1 MTATTK
7 LNFEAPYR
15 EQLTE
20 LAGLIDWLQTEHD
33 QSFVKAGDDKVF
45 AFGGGGFVVVLD
57 ERVWMGLV
65 ELVTPGG
72 SVSIKPGDDGKIKVT
87 STVEGEA
94 ATKQILK
101 DGVEGIRRN
110 YENRYWSTP
119 KTAS

>member
-1 MTATTK
+1 MTATST
-7 LNFEAPYR
+7 LNFEAPYK

-20 LAGLIDWLQTEHD
+20 LAGLIDWLQAEHD

-57 ERVWMGLV
+57 ERVWMGLI

-72 SVSIKPGDDGKIKVT
+72 SVSIKPGEDGKIKIT

>member
-1 MTATTK
+1 MTATST
-7 LNFEAPYR
+7 LNFEAPYK
-15 EQLTE
+15 EVLTE
-20 LAGLIDWLQTEHD
+20 LAGLIDWLHTEHD
-33 QSFVKAGDDKVF
+33 NSFVKAGDDKVF

-57 ERVWMGLV
+57 ELVWKGLI
-65 ELVTPGG
+65 ELVTPSG

-101 DGVEGIRRN
+101 DGIEGIRQN

-119 KTAS
+119 KTES

>member
-1 MTATTK
+1 MTATST
-7 LNFEAPYR
+7 LNFEAPYK
-15 EQLTE
+15 ELLTE

-33 QSFVKAGDDKVF
+33 KSFVKAGDDKVF

-57 ERVWMGLV
+57 ESVWRGLI
-65 ELVTPGG
+65 ELVTPSG
-72 SVSIKPGDDGKIKVT
+72 SLSIKPGEDGKIKIT

-101 DGVEGIRRN
+101 EGIEGIRRN

-119 KTAS
+119 

>member
-1 MTATTK
+1 MTATST
-7 LNFEAPYR
+7 LNFEAPYK

-45 AFGGGGFVVVLD
+45 AFGGDGFVVVLD
-57 ERVWMGLV
+57 ERVWMGLI

-72 SVSIKPGDDGKIKVT
+72 SVSIKPGEDGKIKIT

>member
-1 MTATTK
+1 MTATST
-7 LNFEAPYR
+7 LNFEAPYK

-20 LAGLIDWLQTEHD
+20 LAGLIDWLQSEHD

-57 ERVWMGLV
+57 ERVWMGLI

-94 ATKQILK
+94 ATKQIIK

-119 KTAS
+119 KTPS

>member
-1 MTATTK
+1 MTATST
-7 LNFEAPYR
+7 LNFEAPYK
-15 EQLTE
+15 EVLTE
-20 LAGLIDWLQTEHD
+20 LAGLIDWLHTEHD
-33 QSFVKAGDDKVF
+33 KSFVKAGDDKVF

-57 ERVWMGLV
+57 ESVWKGLI

-101 DGVEGIRRN
+101 DGIEGIRRN

-119 KTAS
+119 KTAP